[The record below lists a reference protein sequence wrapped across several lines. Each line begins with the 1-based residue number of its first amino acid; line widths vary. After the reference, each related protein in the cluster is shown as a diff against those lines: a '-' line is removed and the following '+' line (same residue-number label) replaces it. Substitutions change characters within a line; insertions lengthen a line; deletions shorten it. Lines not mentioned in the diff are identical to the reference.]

1 MKGDSEAS
9 RIGEVVGGKYRVVR
23 LLAKGG
29 MGVVYEAQHTVVRRR
44 FAIKFLRRDLSE
56 RRDILTRFQ
65 HEAEAAGALEN
76 HNVMAAIDFGISDDG
91 APYIVMEYLVGESL
105 AALLEREGRM
115 PVCRAADLIGQAC
128 RGVAAAHEIG
138 IVHRDLKPHN
148 LFVCRREDGTDLL
161 KVLDF
166 GVAKLQAIDEASAAT
181 RTGMVLGTAAYM
193 SPEQARGDRT
203 VDSKTDVYALGAILY
218 ELVSQKRPHPGDS
231 QNAILHH
238 ISTQPAVPLETVQP
252 ELAPEFVD
260 VVRRAIASEPATRPG
275 SAEALAQALAP
286 FARREVWPATREE
299 SGPTR
304 AELTSTVLAAAAAR
318 PTPSGS
324 SLAPATADDRRPTPL
339 AASPSLGSSPKPTL
353 RIRSRAAMVMG
364 VGAAVAAVAI
374 AITAGLRRKGTDA
387 PTAAGASASRPFA
400 ATARFYLPPPRVGAI
415 QQIAH
420 LNETHSFRDAALL
433 TGMEATPR
441 AVWFVGGSP
450 EEVEAAVHKTV
461 LRAAHDAQIPLLV
474 AYNLPYR
481 DCAQHGA
488 GGAADAPAYQAW
500 IAGFAR
506 GLGGGKAVVI
516 LEPDSLGIIPHNTA
530 LDGSS
535 EWCKPSMTG
544 AKGESAP
551 SPGATAAEHYALLA
565 SAIDRLAGAAP
576 NALIYLDGTHSAWL
590 PVGEIAYRLAKA
602 GVDRTQGFAV
612 NIANLQS
619 AADSIRYGTLVSKC
633 LAYVRRGSGALALF
647 RDCPTAPHPTDPTR
661 AMDWSIPEP
670 WYTEHVDRAAT
681 SSSAKEPLTHFLV
694 DTSRS
699 GRGRLDVAIY
709 AGAPYNQPPEVVAKL
724 RLGDWCNP
732 PGAAVGLRP
741 SVSTESPLV
750 DAYLWIKG
758 PGDSDGPCDIAG
770 GPRAWD
776 YSKYNPWGLSGEARE
791 HFDPLWGMIDPEP
804 GEWFPEQALQLARNA
819 SPPLEEMAPGK
830 LVGGAHEAP
839 PPFAPA
845 VLSIST
851 PAAQGRSRASD
862 EGAHETVETARHA
875 LAVERTTRHL
885 AGRRFGNTAVLGE
898 PPLAPSTTD
907 RQADEHR
914 PAPTFDP
921 DNPYR

>member
-9 RIGEVVGGKYRVVR
+9 RIGEVVGGKYRIVR

-115 PVCRAADLIGQAC
+115 PVSRAADLIAQAC

-203 VDSKTDVYALGAILY
+203 VDGKTDVYALGAILY
-218 ELVSQKRPHPGDS
+218 ELVSQRRPHPGDS

-252 ELAPEFVD
+252 DLAPEFVD
-260 VVRRAIASEPATRPG
+260 VVRRAIASDPATRPA
-275 SAEALAQALAP
+275 SADALAQALAP
-286 FARREVWPATREE
+286 YARREVWPVTREE

-304 AELTSTVLAAAAAR
+304 AELTSTVLAEAQPR

-324 SLAPATADDRRPTPL
+324 SLAPATADDRRPAGPTP
-339 AASPSLGSSPKPTL
+339 ARENSPAPTL
-353 RIRSRAAMVMG
+353 RTRSRTSMVIGIG
-364 VGAAVAAVAI
+364 VAVAALAF
-374 AITAGLRRKGTDA
+374 AITAGLRKKGAEA
-387 PTAAGASASRPFA
+387 PTAAGLGVSRPFGA
-400 ATARFYLPPPRVGAI
+400 SARFYVPPPRVAAI

-420 LNETHSFRDAALL
+420 LNETHAFRDAALL
-433 TGMEATPR
+433 TAMEATPR

-461 LRAAHDAQIPLLV
+461 LRAAHDALIPLLV
-474 AYNLPYR
+474 VYNLPYR
-481 DCAQHGA
+481 DCAQYGA
-488 GGAADAPAYQAW
+488 GGAVDAPAYQAW

-535 EWCKPSMTG
+535 EWCKPSITG

-551 SPGATAAEHYALLA
+551 APGATAAEHYALLA
-565 SAIDRLAGAAP
+565 SAIDRLARGAP

-590 PVGEIAYRLAKA
+590 PVGELAYRLAKA

-612 NIANLQS
+612 NVANAQS
-619 AADSIRYGTLVSKC
+619 TADSIRYGTQVSKC
-633 LAYVRRGSGALALF
+633 LAYARRGSGAPALF
-647 RDCPTAPHPTDPTR
+647 RDCPTAAHPTDPTR
-661 AMDWSIPEP
+661 AMDWSVPEA

-681 SSSAKEPLTHFLV
+681 SSPSSSKEPLTHFLV
-694 DTSRS
+694 DTSRNGS
-699 GRGRLDVAIY
+699 GRLDVALY
-709 AGAPYNQPPEVVAKL
+709 AGAPYNQPPEVIAKL
-724 RLGDWCNP
+724 RLGDWCNG

-741 SVSTESPLV
+741 GVSTESPLV

-758 PGDSDGPCDIAG
+758 PGDSDGPCDVAG

-819 SPPLEEMAPGK
+819 SPPLEEMAPEK
-830 LVGGAHEAP
+830 LVDGAHEAP
-839 PPFAPA
+839 ASFAPA

-851 PAAQGRSRASD
+851 RAAQGRNRAND
-862 EGAHETVETARHA
+862 EGAHGTVEAARHA
-875 LAVERTTRHL
+875 VAVERTTRHS
-885 AGRRFGNTAVLGE
+885 AGRRFGATAVIGE

-907 RQADEHR
+907 RQAAEHR
-914 PAPTFDP
+914 PAPTFDS

>member
-9 RIGEVVGGKYRVVR
+9 RIGEVVGGKYRIVR

-115 PVCRAADLIGQAC
+115 PVSRAADLIAQAC

-203 VDSKTDVYALGAILY
+203 VDGKTDVYALGAILY

-238 ISTQPAVPLETVQP
+238 ISTQPAVPLESVQAD
-252 ELAPEFVD
+252 LAPEFID
-260 VVRRAIASEPATRPG
+260 VVRRAIASDPATRPA
-275 SAEALAQALAP
+275 SAGDLVAALAP
-286 FARREVWPATREE
+286 FARRDVWPVTREE

-304 AELTSTVLAAAAAR
+304 AELTSTVLAEGQAR

-324 SLAPATADDRRPTPL
+324 SLAPATADDRRPAPQTP
-339 AASPSLGSSPKPTL
+339 AAGSSPAPTA
-353 RIRSRAAMVMG
+353 RTRSRTATVMG
-364 VGAAVAAVAI
+364 VGVAVAALAV
-374 AITAGLRRKGTDA
+374 AITAGVRSRRADA
-387 PTAAGASASRPFA
+387 LSGLTV
-400 ATARFYLPPPRVGAI
+400 TARRTFGATTRFYVPPPRAAAI

-420 LNETHSFRDAALL
+420 LNETHAFRDAALL
-433 TGMEATPR
+433 TAMEAMPR
-441 AVWFVGGSP
+441 AVWFVGGTP

-461 LRAAHDAQIPLLV
+461 LRAAHDAVVPLLV

-481 DCAQHGA
+481 DCAQYGA
-488 GGAADAPAYQAW
+488 GGAADGSAYEAW
-500 IAGFAR
+500 IAGVAR
-506 GLGGGKAVVI
+506 GLGGEKAVVV
-516 LEPDSLGIIPHNTA
+516 LEPDSLGIIPNNTA
-530 LDGSS
+530 LDGAN
-535 EWCKPSMTG
+535 EWCKPSITG

-551 SPGATAAEHYALLA
+551 APGATAAEHYALLR
-565 SAIDRLAGAAP
+565 SAIERLTTGAP

-612 NIANLQS
+612 NVANLQS
-619 AADSIRYGTLVSKC
+619 TADSIRYGTMVSKC
-633 LAYVRRGSGALALF
+633 LAYVRRGSGAQALF
-647 RDCPTAPHPTDPTR
+647 RNCPTAARPTDPTQ
-661 AMDWSIPEP
+661 AMDWSVPEP
-670 WYTEHVDRAAT
+670 WYVEHVDHAAT
-681 SSSAKEPLTHFLV
+681 SLSGKEPLTHFFV
-694 DTSRS
+694 DTSRN
-699 GRGRLDVAIY
+699 GRGRLGVAIY
-709 AGAPYNQPPEVVAKL
+709 AGAPYNQPAEVVAKL

-758 PGDSDGPCDIAG
+758 PGDSDGPCDVAG
-770 GPRAWD
+770 GPRAWE

-804 GEWFPEQALQLARNA
+804 GEWFPEQALLLARNA
-819 SPPLEEMAPGK
+819 SPPLEEMAAEK
-830 LVGGAHEAP
+830 LVDSAHEAAP
-839 PPFAPA
+839 IGTPA

-851 PAAQGRSRASD
+851 PVAQERNRASD
-862 EGAHETVETARHA
+862 EGTHGTFGAARHM
-875 LAVERTTRHL
+875 LAVERTTRHS
-885 AGRRFGNTAVLGE
+885 AGRRFGTTAVIGE
-898 PPLAPSTTD
+898 PPLAPSTTE
-907 RQADEHR
+907 RQAAEHR
-914 PAPTFDP
+914 PAPTFDS
-921 DNPYR
+921 DNPYH

>member
-1 MKGDSEAS
+1 MKADSEAS
-9 RIGEVVGGKYRVVR
+9 RIGEVVGGKYRIVR

-65 HEAEAAGALEN
+65 REAEAAGALEN

-115 PVCRAADLIGQAC
+115 PVSRAADLIAQAC

-203 VDSKTDVYALGAILY
+203 VDGKTDVYALGAILY

-238 ISTQPAVPLETVQP
+238 ISTQPAVPLESVQP
-252 ELAPEFVD
+252 DLAPQFVD
-260 VVRRAIASEPATRPG
+260 VVRRAIASDPATRPA
-275 SAEALAQALAP
+275 SPAALVEALAP

-304 AELTSTVLAAAAAR
+304 AELTSTVLAARQVR

-324 SLAPATADDRRPTPL
+324 SLAPPTADDRRPTPL
-339 AASPSLGSSPKPTL
+339 APTPSRSPKPTL

-364 VGAAVAAVAI
+364 IGAAVAAVAI
-374 AITAGLRRKGTDA
+374 AVAAGVRARGSAL
-387 PTAAGASASRPFA
+387 TAATVTTHRPLGA
-400 ATARFYLPPPRVGAI
+400 TTRFYVPPLNPAAA

-420 LNETHSFRDAALL
+420 LNQTRAFRDAALL
-433 TGMEATPR
+433 TAIEATPR
-441 AVWFVGGSP
+441 AVWYVGGSP
-450 EEVEAAVHKTV
+450 EEVEAAVRKTV
-461 LRAAHDAQIPLLV
+461 LRAAQTGEIPLLV
-474 AYNLPYR
+474 AYDLPYR
-481 DCAQHGA
+481 DCSQYGS
-488 GGAADAPAYQAW
+488 GGARDAPAYQAW
-500 IAGFAR
+500 IEGFSR
-506 GLGGGKAVVI
+506 GIGVDKAVVI
-516 LEPDSLGIIPHNTA
+516 LEPDSLGIIPYNTA
-530 LDGSS
+530 LDGASD
-535 EWCKPSMTG
+535 WCKPTVIG
-544 AKGESAP
+544 AQGESIPAP
-551 SPGATAAEHYALLA
+551 GTTAAEHYALLSA
-565 SAIDRLAGAAP
+565 AIDRLTRGAP
-576 NALIYLDGTHSAWL
+576 NALVYLDGTHSDWL

-612 NIANLQS
+612 NVDNVQPTGDA
-619 AADSIRYGTLVSKC
+619 IRFGTLVSKC
-633 LAYVRRGSGALALF
+633 LAYARRGSGDPARF
-647 RDCPTAPHPTDPTR
+647 RDCPSAPRPTDPTR
-661 AMDWSIPEP
+661 AMDWTVPEP
-670 WYTEHVDRAAT
+670 WYVDHVDHAAP
-681 SSSAKEPLTHFLV
+681 SSSATLTHFLV
-694 DTSRS
+694 DTGRN
-699 GRGRLDVAIY
+699 GRGRLDVTVY
-709 AGAPYNQPPEVVAKL
+709 AAAPYDQAPDVIAKL

-732 PGAAVGLRP
+732 PGAAIGLRP
-741 SVSTESPLV
+741 TVSTNNPLI

-758 PGDSDGPCDIAG
+758 PGESDGPCDIAG

-776 YSKYNPWGLSGEARE
+776 YSKYNPWGLSGDAQK
-791 HFDPLWGMIDPEP
+791 HFDPLWGMVDPEA
-804 GEWFPEQALQLARNA
+804 GEWFPEQALQLARGANP
-819 SPPLEEMAPGK
+819 SLEEKAPAK
-830 LVGGAHEAP
+830 LVDGTADAERIVPRVVLPVAPVGDGTGGANAKS
-839 PPFAPA
+839 A
-845 VLSIST
+845 
-851 PAAQGRSRASD
+851 
-862 EGAHETVETARHA
+862 AHEMAE
-875 LAVERTTRHL
+875 
-885 AGRRFGNTAVLGE
+885 
-898 PPLAPSTTD
+898 
-907 RQADEHR
+907 ADEHTLASEHPSHHRARRFATNTVNGEAPAAPPANLRQASALR
-914 PAPTFDP
+914 PAPTFDS